1 MRRDP
6 YKKYRRLNGNVA
18 EGTLYKEVVVYKIW
32 IKEELKH

>member
-1 MRRDP
+1 MRRYTHKNIGD
-6 YKKYRRLNGNVA
+6 NGNMT